1 MDQIEIRPLLRRLT
15 ASIRVPGS
23 KSITNRA
30 LLMGAV
36 AQGHSVIESALVS
49 DDTRYMIDALQHLGY
64 KITLDEQESRI
75 EMDGQAGAIPVEAA
89 DLFVGG
95 SGTAMRFLA
104 GFLTLEK
111 DASAWTAT
119 RGCASVRLAT

>member
-1 MDQIEIRPLLRRLT
+1 MDQIEIRPLLRRLA
-15 ASIRVPGS
+15 ASVRVPGS

-64 KITLDEQESRI
+64 TRRAGEPDR
-75 EMDGQAGAIPVEAA
+75 DGRARRNHPG
-89 DLFVGG
+89 
-95 SGTAMRFLA
+95 
-104 GFLTLEK
+104 
-111 DASAWTAT
+111 
-119 RGCASVRLAT
+119 